1 MINSI
6 KICVVFLWDMVGPT
20 NTLAT
25 APIDHNKCLPHV
37 LGCLKVRLGG
47 SRRHDRKW
55 LLGLSE
61 HNERL
66 VILLVGSCATVIESM
81 QRIQKGTSII
91 QMLGCYYRVGCY
103 KFSGILG
110 TLFFLWSTWWEE
122 ANETQFGE
130 IGGHLWWWPGLKRL
144 LVKRMIFI
152 NILSNH
158 FQLYRPGHHQRWYP
172 ICPNWVSLASSQ

>member
-1 MINSI
+1 
-6 KICVVFLWDMVGPT
+6 MVGPT

-110 TLFFLWSTWWEE
+110 TMFFCDLLDERKLMRPSLGRLEDI
-122 ANETQFGE
+122 FD
-130 IGGHLWWWPGLKRL
+130 GG
-144 LVKRMIFI
+144 
-152 NILSNH
+152 
-158 FQLYRPGHHQRWYP
+158 
-172 ICPNWVSLASSQ
+172 LASKDY

>member
-1 MINSI
+1 MWHSY
-6 KICVVFLWDMVGPT
+6 DMVGPT
-20 NTLAT
+20 STLAT

-91 QMLGCYYRVGCY
+91 QTLGYATTGYVDAIKTR
-103 KFSGILG
+103 
-110 TLFFLWSTWWEE
+110 
-122 ANETQFGE
+122 
-130 IGGHLWWWPGLKRL
+130 
-144 LVKRMIFI
+144 
-152 NILSNH
+152 
-158 FQLYRPGHHQRWYP
+158 
-172 ICPNWVSLASSQ
+172 

>member
-1 MINSI
+1 
-6 KICVVFLWDMVGPT
+6 MVGPT
-20 NTLAT
+20 STLAT

-91 QMLGCYYRVGCY
+91 QMLGYATTG
-103 KFSGILG
+103 
-110 TLFFLWSTWWEE
+110 
-122 ANETQFGE
+122 
-130 IGGHLWWWPGLKRL
+130 
-144 LVKRMIFI
+144 
-152 NILSNH
+152 
-158 FQLYRPGHHQRWYP
+158 
-172 ICPNWVSLASSQ
+172 